1 MNIKKP
7 FSKRSLAK
15 FVNMAREVCMP
26 SVIVHAFVFF
36 DGRKVLSRN
45 WGDDINYFSSKDFGI
60 KPLSVMT
67 ILPWPIVSS
76 VLII

>member
-45 WGDDINYFSSKDFGI
+45 WGG
-60 KPLSVMT
+60 
-67 ILPWPIVSS
+67 
-76 VLII
+76 

>member
-45 WGDDINYFSSKDFGI
+45 WGDDINYFFLQRLWHKAI
-60 KPLSVMT
+60 CL
-67 ILPWPIVSS
+67 L
-76 VLII
+76 